1 MWGTCGKKAKP
12 FINNS
17 LVLNIVIL
25 LGLFQ
30 DPMRFGHSMK
40 ECEKHNENEEKKTR
54 MTLSLSF
61 SFCFCDPKVEK
72 SNFYRDLKG
81 VLDWEEPK
89 KPLIKSENQN
99 ENDVKQ
105 KRE

>member
-72 SNFYRDLKG
+72 SNFYRDLERVRRVPFTVEKRVKG
-81 VLDWEEPK
+81 K
-89 KPLIKSENQN
+89 KDNFYLMMN
-99 ENDVKQ
+99 
-105 KRE
+105 